1 MDAGWALAAGLHP
14 GDLTARTE
22 AERFMVRCLALAFRG
37 AGRVS
42 PNPMVGAV
50 LVGADGRVLA
60 EGWHDQYG
68 GPHAER
74 VAIETALHQH
84 GPEALRQATLYVNL
98 EPCAHYGKTPPC
110 ADFILAHRIPRV
122 VVGMVD
128 PFPKVAG
135 QGIARLR
142 AHGVQ
147 VEVGVLE
154 AACRR
159 FNEAFVHHVQTGR
172 PLVTLKIAQTL
183 DGFVATRT
191 GHSRWISGEAARRL
205 VHQWRAVLDGVLV
218 GSGTAAADDP
228 ALTVR
233 HVEGR
238 QPIRIVL
245 DRTGTL
251 APTLRLFTDAYAAS
265 TIAVVGPGVRPPYAA
280 SLEQAGGR
288 LWEVPLHQGHL
299 DLQALLERLG
309 REGGREGRPL
319 QSLLVEAGPRLA
331 TALLQQH
338 LVDRFFVFISPRLFG
353 SGVPV
358 LCDLNVRAVPEG
370 RRFDTY
376 RWTAVG
382 PDLLFMGY
390 NWTL

>member
-1 MDAGWALAAGLHP
+1 MDAGWALVAGLHP

-22 AERFMVRCLALAFRG
+22 AERFMVRCLTLAFRG

-60 EGWHDQYG
+60 EGWHDRYG

-74 VAIETALHQH
+74 VAIETALRQH
-84 GPEALRQATLYVNL
+84 GPEALRRATLYVNL
-98 EPCAHYGKTPPC
+98 EPCAHHGKTPPC
-110 ADFILAHRIPRV
+110 ADFILAHGIPRV

-154 AACRR
+154 SVCRR

-172 PLVTLKIAQTL
+172 PLVTLKMAQTL

-191 GHSRWISGEAARRL
+191 GQARWISGEAARRL

-218 GSGTAAADDP
+218 GSGTAAADNP

-238 QPIRIVL
+238 QPVRIVL
-245 DRTGTL
+245 DRAGRL
-251 APTLRLFTDAYAAS
+251 PPTLQVFTDVHAAR
-265 TIAVVGPGVRPPYAA
+265 TLVAVAPGVRPAYAA
-280 SLEQAGGR
+280 SLEKAGGR
-288 LWEVPLHQGHL
+288 LWEIPLLGGHL
-299 DLQALLERLG
+299 DLQVLLDRLG
-309 REGGREGRPL
+309 QQGGMEGRPL

-331 TALLQQH
+331 TALLRQG
-338 LVDRFFVFISPRLFG
+338 LVDRFFLFIAPRLFG
-353 SGVPV
+353 NGVP
-358 LCDLNVRAVPEG
+358 LLHDFGVREVEQG
-370 RRFDTY
+370 LRFDTHQ
-376 RWTAVG
+376 WIEVDD
-382 PDLLFMGY
+382 DLLFLGY
-390 NWTL
+390 CRSV